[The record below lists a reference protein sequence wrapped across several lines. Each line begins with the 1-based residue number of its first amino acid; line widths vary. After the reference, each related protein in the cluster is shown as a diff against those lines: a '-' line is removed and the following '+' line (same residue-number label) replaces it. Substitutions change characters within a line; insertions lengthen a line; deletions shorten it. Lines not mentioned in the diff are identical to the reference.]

1 MIRGDFHFHP
11 DLRSTQGVPFWCA
24 MPWIDAEI
32 KIPDLSIERSF
43 TLMVDSGADSTA
55 LHVRDSVRILD
66 TQGYRLLRQHN
77 LRNSTGVGGGA
88 PYFNVPAQIIFEN
101 EDGTLEGFDFILSIA
116 KRARKGSKRLAS
128 QLRLPS
134 ILGRNVLCHF
144 RMVMDYPNNAI
155 FLDHV

>member
-11 DLRSTQGVPFWCA
+11 DLKSTQGVPFWYA

-32 KIPDLSIERSF
+32 KIPNLSVESSF
-43 TLMVDSGADSTA
+43 TLMVDSGSDSTA

-66 TQGYRLLRQHN
+66 TRGYRLLRQCK

-88 PYFNVPAQIIFEN
+88 PYFEVPAQIIFEH

-116 KRARKGSKRLAS
+116 KRARKGSKRLTN

-134 ILGRNVLCHF
+134 ILGRDVLCHF
-144 RMVMDYPNNAI
+144 HMVMDYPNGAI